1 MSCEGSAIFFANL
14 ACIPHIRQHHS
25 TSLYSSTIIGTKK
38 LISTEVTE
46 IVISRNAS
54 TLQMFTGN
62 YRVFAGKSEC
72 GDFKF
77 MGIACIPAIPVILKS
92 PHSDFHCNI
101 CREFAFTGILW
112 GFPALDVGKPC
123 NNLIFGDIHA
133 KFAGISC
140 KF

>member
-1 MSCEGSAIFFANL
+1 
-14 ACIPHIRQHHS
+14 
-25 TSLYSSTIIGTKK
+25 
-38 LISTEVTE
+38 
-46 IVISRNAS
+46 
-54 TLQMFTGN
+54 MFTGN

-77 MGIACIPAIPVILKS
+77 MGIACIHAIPVILKS

-123 NNLIFGDIHA
+123 NNIYGEIEYNL
-133 KFAGISC
+133 
-140 KF
+140 